1 MMRMFR
7 KLWPLD
13 LVNTCSVKTLQWWE
27 LPSFFFPLLFNDVL
41 HQSSKATDVSWG
53 WAIFRYCRRNPAT
66 HSRRS
71 FFLPLP
77 LFFLLFFSLALYF
90 QLDFSDFWAPA
101 AWVECKGHVRCS
113 SENNPFIVFSIS
125 KAFKKNYRCVT
136 APLYVP
142 LCVTGKWTLKA
153 AFPNFSG
160 YSNGGFLVGC
170 RKLLRIYTFLFF
182 LTYFYP
188 IVSKFCVCVC
198 VLYES
203 CSSILH
209 SRSWSCYS
217 WISQ

>member
-1 MMRMFR
+1 M
-7 KLWPLD
+7 LYENP
-13 LVNTCSVKTLQWWE
+13 SVVGIALF
-27 LPSFFFPLLFNDVL
+27 FFFPCSSMMSSIKAQRPLMWAEGELYLGTAGEILQLTPEGAFSFLFL
-41 HQSSKATDVSWG
+41 
-53 WAIFRYCRRNPAT
+53 Y
-66 HSRRS
+66 
-71 FFLPLP
+71 FF
-77 LFFLLFFSLALYF
+77 FFFFSLALYF

-136 APLYVP
+136 APLCVP

-198 VLYES
+198 VLYKS